1 MKSFVVAVALLLAVT
16 GFAVGNAF
24 FVETRVESLLSL
36 GEADRSREALE
47 ELTRQEPYLSL
58 TVHHVQLESL
68 QTAAEEMCIY
78 PKDASEYRAAKAR
91 FLSGCREILAGEKFT
106 FFNLF

>member
-1 MKSFVVAVALLLAVT
+1 MKSFVVAVALLFLVT

-24 FVETRVESLLSL
+24 FVGARVEALLSL
-36 GEADRSREALE
+36 GEADRSEEALA
-47 ELTRQEPYLSL
+47 ELTRREPYLSL
-58 TVHHVQLESL
+58 TIHNIQLESL

-78 PKDASEYRAAKAR
+78 PKDSPEYRAAKAQ